1 MVEHGSADRSA
12 FGPLLRALRTR
23 AGLSQQT
30 AAARAGLSTRALRD
44 LEHGRVR
51 QPRERTLHRLADALG
66 LTAPQAA
73 GLRAAAT
80 DLGANTGAGV
90 RVGAGVGSGS
100 GSGSGSGAA
109 EGGRTTLLLLGPLV
123 LRHGRANVPIGSP
136 TLRRLLGLLALT
148 HPGAATRQE
157 ITDTLWPSGPPDSQ
171 QSLLHTHIGRL
182 RRLLAPSTPGSS
194 DDPDH
199 PARPA
204 HPGIVRTPTGYRLD
218 LPRHRTDLGRFDD
231 LLART
236 TSLRNAPDPDT
247 AHRDLTRAL
256 RWWRG
261 PVLADADPALRRH
274 PAAVAANE
282 RRIRAALLHADTA
295 LLLHRADQAVHPLRE
310 LAHLEP
316 LHEGLHA
323 RLILTLAASGRQAA
337 ALDTYTR
344 LRTRLDEELG
354 VTPGPE
360 LHDAHL
366 RVLRGQLPARPAPP
380 PPARPPSGPAPLPPP
395 PAQLPSGPGR
405 FVGRHRYLRELDALL
420 PAVPADPAGPADPYP
435 LVTVVGPP
443 GIGKTALAT
452 HWAHEHRDRFPDG
465 QLFADLH
472 GHSTR
477 PAARPAD
484 LLARFLRALGTPP
497 DRLPADPDEA
507 AALYRTLLAD
517 RRLLIVLDDA
527 RDAAQV
533 RPLLPGARGC
543 AVLVTSRNR
552 LTGLLVGNGAHRLTL
567 DALDPAE
574 GTRLL
579 GTVLGAPRIAAE
591 PAATRRLVHA
601 CGGLP
606 LALRLAAAHLAA
618 APDSPLADH
627 APARPDAGLLARL
640 DLADD
645 PHTGLRTAF
654 DRSYRALPAPAR
666 HLFRLLGRAPAPGL
680 TTQAATALA
689 TTTPA
694 ETAALLARLTDAH
707 LVREEPP
714 GHYRLPG
721 LLHPYAAG
729 LPAERGSDVDQ
740 SADAHPLPDP
750 PGLAAPPGSTG
761 LDQPTGPARPA
772 DRARPATVAVR
783 ACEAGQLTAAR
794 QLTERL
800 LPPVAVS
807 PSVPPRPSAPPPPSA
822 GPHPDD
828 ITVLGLICGKLGRLS
843 EAAEHFAHA
852 ARLLGPAAPG
862 LDGPADREAIAR
874 TNLAVVQRALGRPG
888 EAIRVIGETLPVHRR
903 HRNRFSEAV
912 ALTCLSSAHTDLG
925 DHATGQLLAHTAL
938 AAART
943 VRNRALEANAHL
955 ALAAAHARAH
965 RPAEAAAGHREA
977 LRLAEAAGDRHPQ
990 AVALTGL
997 AAALLDT
1004 DPRAALRT
1012 AEHALVLAR
1021 EAEFRVP
1028 EGDAL
1033 TVLARVRV
1041 RLGDPRAALAL
1052 GTDALALHRA
1062 SGHRPGEVRARLA
1075 LALAATALST
1085 GPGTSTASAGAADAV
1100 RHRREAL
1107 RIVRAAGGTSLR

>member
-1 MVEHGSADRSA
+1 MAEHGSADRSA
-12 FGPLLRALRTR
+12 FGPLLHALRTR

-66 LTAPQAA
+66 LTAAQTAE
-73 GLRAAAT
+73 LRSAAT
-80 DLGANTGAGV
+80 DLGTSTGAGT
-90 RVGAGVGSGS
+90 GAGTGTSAGTGSRSDSAGS
-100 GSGSGSGAA
+100 
-109 EGGRTTLLLLGPLV
+109 GRTTLLLLGPLA
-123 LRHGRANVPIGSP
+123 LRHGGADVPIGSP
-136 TLRRLLGLLALT
+136 ALRRLLGLLALT

-182 RRLLAPSTPGSS
+182 RRLLAPNAPDSSDSPGSS
-194 DDPDH
+194 DDPD
-199 PARPA
+199 RPDRPDR
-204 HPGIVRTPTGYRLD
+204 PGIVRTPTGYRLD

-366 RVLRGQLPARPAPP
+366 RVLRGQLPARAAAP

-395 PAQLPSGPGR
+395 PAQLPSVPGR
-405 FVGRHRYLRELDALL
+405 FVGRRRYLRELDALL
-420 PAVPADPAGPADPYP
+420 PAVTATPAGPTAPYP

-443 GIGKTALAT
+443 GIGKTVLAT

-533 RPLLPGARGC
+533 RPLLPGTRGC

-552 LTGLLVGNGAHRLTL
+552 LTGLLVGNDAHRLTL

-591 PAATRRLVHA
+591 PAAARRLVHA

-627 APARPDAGLLARL
+627 APAQPDADLLARL

-645 PHTGLRTAF
+645 PHTGLRAAF

-689 TTTPA
+689 ATTPA

-707 LVREEPP
+707 LVREQPP

-750 PGLAAPPGSTG
+750 PSPADP
-761 LDQPTGPARPA
+761 DQPTGPARPA
-772 DRARPATVAVR
+772 DRARLSAAAVR

-800 LPPVAVS
+800 LPPVAPPL
-807 PSVPPRPSAPPPPSA
+807 PSSPSA

-828 ITVLGLICGKLGRLS
+828 ITVLGLICWKLGRLS

-852 ARLLGPAAPG
+852 ARLLGPAATG
-862 LDGPADREAIAR
+862 LDGPADREAVAR

-938 AAART
+938 ATART

-990 AVALTGL
+990 AAALAGL
-997 AAALLDT
+997 AAALLAT

-1052 GTDALALHRA
+1052 GADALALHRA
-1062 SGHRPGEVRARLA
+1062 SGHRPGEVRAHLT

-1085 GPGTSTASAGAADAV
+1085 GTGTADADASAADAV